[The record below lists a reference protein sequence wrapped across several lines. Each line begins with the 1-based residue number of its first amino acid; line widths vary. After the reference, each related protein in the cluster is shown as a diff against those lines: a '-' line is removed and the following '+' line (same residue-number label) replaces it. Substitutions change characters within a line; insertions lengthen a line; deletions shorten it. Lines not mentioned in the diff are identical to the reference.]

1 MSERILQ
8 IGDQVR
14 LVVNPYCTGIIQDFN
29 TGPFAIEVTVAP
41 PQTKGIRGM
50 VITDIDFVVLMKT
63 KEQLEEETLGL
74 DKYTKWSESFV
85 EI

>member
-41 PQTKGIRGM
+41 PQARGM

-63 KEQLEEETLGL
+63 KEQLEEETGL
-74 DKYTKWSESFV
+74 NRWSEDFV
-85 EI
+85 KI